1 LIIGELI
8 QYTISVKPSAAKE
21 QKFTRSNIDIKA
33 LLSADISLAT
43 DAQEEV
49 AEDER
54 GLGSAS
60 SKGQD
65 INSQPKDSEI
75 VSTIKSIAEESL
87 QISELS
93 EMERTYS
100 GEVAALL
107 KQVIEPLNNTFHIK
121 PTSLS
126 KSDSSIQDVV
136 LTPQGIVCI
145 MHSHGTINSRP
156 LESFSTEI
164 LLRVISEVIPEAKKL
179 LVEKRQRI
187 TVRVGSLEKIA
198 KEFRKLPTQVA
209 APRPGARTAKAQTAG
224 ARQAAEEDNPATPF
238 GANQQQDALKASII
252 ANTR

>member
-1 LIIGELI
+1 M
-8 QYTISVKPSAAKE
+8 QV
-21 QKFTRSNIDIKA
+21 F
-33 LLSADISLAT
+33 LSADISLAA

-49 AEDER
+49 TEDEH
-54 GLGSAS
+54 GLGGSSSSPS
-60 SKGQD
+60 SKGQEMG
-65 INSQPKDSEI
+65 SQTKDSEI
-75 VSTIKSIAEESL
+75 VSTIKSISEESL

-93 EMERTYS
+93 EMERTYAA
-100 GEVAALL
+100 EVTALL

-136 LTPQGIVCI
+136 LTPQGVVCI

-164 LLRVISEVIPEAKKL
+164 LLRIISEVIPEAKKL
-179 LVEKRQRI
+179 LVEKRQKI

-198 KEFRKLPTQVA
+198 KEFRKLPTQMT
-209 APRPGARTAKAQTAG
+209 APRQGGRSAKAQAAV
-224 ARQAAEEDNPATPF
+224 ARPATEGENAAAPF
-238 GANQQQDALKASII
+238 GSNQQQDALKASII